1 MSEDFKVSL
10 GATLD
15 TSDVEKKLK
24 EYENRKVKI
33 KFETDTNSTDNG
45 IQVVNQSIK
54 TTRSTATSF
63 GDTLKRALNIGSS
76 AAVVAKGF
84 HLIHTAARNARTAIK
99 DIDSA
104 ITDLRLATGDNYASA
119 AKMVTEYNGM
129 GKALG
134 ATTKEVSD
142 SAVTWLRQGKSAEEA
157 GVLIRDALIL
167 SKVGMLDS
175 AEAAKALTSSMKGY
189 GVGVNDAI
197 RIIDKLT
204 AVDANAAVNAG
215 GLAQAMSQTAVTAN
229 MAGVSMD
236 KLIGYLAVVGEVT
249 QRDMSSVGTMFKT
262 FFSRMSNI
270 KAGKLEFI
278 DEDGTAESLS
288 DVETI
293 LNNMGIKLR
302 EDNNEFRNFGDVLDD
317 VGAAWSTY
325 SSVQQAAISKAMAGV
340 RNQEGFRV
348 LMENYD
354 AATKYMD
361 VAANSAGTA
370 EKKFSAYLDSIEAKT
385 KSLQAAFESLAVN
398 SVSTETFGG
407 IIDATTALV
416 EFADKTNL
424 VKGTLAGIATAGAI
438 KGFTALATG
447 ITSATARFQEFNTAL
462 QLLKA
467 GNIGEAQISQLAT
480 LTANLS
486 ASQLKAVLSSKAL
499 SVEQRMAILTAS
511 GMGTAEAKAALETMG
526 LAAAEGAATGTTV
539 GLSSALK
546 GLWATLA
553 ANPLTAVFLAVTA
566 GVAIYSTFSQKAEE
580 ARQKS
585 LDAAK
590 AAREQTNKIR
600 DLYGAYQDANKAY
613 ADSTGSKED
622 LTSATDA
629 LLSALGIEASAIDEL
644 AGKYGDLDTAIN
656 EVTADALRNERM
668 ALVSGLK
675 TAQNDLMRAANLSD
689 DVYFSGFG
697 ANNKT
702 LIDALKAQGFDITGT
717 AANQFISL
725 AGNRNTYD
733 GVIAMYNDIARARKA
748 MQEAADEAGMSAA
761 DMMETSVWKS
771 LDREYSRLDELVQ
784 TSYERINDLNQNIAQ
799 ELFVRGNYEIPESTE
814 AYSGLRDSLVE
825 VTMANADF
833 VGSQED
839 AEAAV
844 DSFLST
850 LPGFESYA
858 ADVTD
863 SMETATEGA
872 KAFTEA
878 IAKAKEYGEALSSAV
893 SESLSSTGMSDDAI
907 NSITNLYSSLEGF
920 DADRLFQNTTS
931 GVHMNAEALAELNDE
946 YVRLQKLEI
955 DNTLDV
961 LKKKYND
968 LQTDIAKAE
977 LEGRDFQEGLAE
989 LYGIE
994 QQIDATERLRSQY
1007 AALTSEYNQ
1016 FLAAQSAG
1024 DARDPYGNM
1033 AKSYDSVKQ
1042 LIEQGW
1048 VNDAEVNEY
1057 LDTIYGKANRSGDN
1071 VADFDRLTQTIEG
1084 TNHALTDF
1092 FSLDG
1097 SEITSDGVFNFLDTV
1112 HELLGDDF
1120 VQVAEDGSYAF
1131 DFMGQKINTVADK
1144 LGVSVEFIQLMEQ
1157 AMQDAGFD
1165 VFFDSLLS
1173 DIDFVARTAQESA
1186 DNLKELGLTELDFNL
1201 SSTDI
1206 GELNA
1211 QLTEAESILN
1221 SLRNADGEID
1231 ISTPGAKDALIL
1243 TKDLSNKI
1251 AELQVTDIEIPVE
1264 LSETEFAQGVLLI
1277 QDSIKRLCA
1286 INAEIEA
1293 RLAIGGDVGEL
1304 EAERD
1309 AILSDLSGSS
1319 VAADLELNTSSAD
1332 AAVQSWEKQTPTI
1345 QAKMNVTQTGDTSV
1359 QAKNAT
1365 STVTYQ
1371 KNSSAVDSYKPQDK
1385 RATVYYNV
1393 NSGAVTAFL
1402 SRNLNK
1408 SATITYTYRTVGSA
1422 PRGARAE
1429 GTAHVNGTAFAG
1441 GSSYGARGVAFR
1453 NGDWGTKDSGVA
1465 LGGELGAELLVR
1477 NGKWQLIGEN
1487 SAEFFRYRKGDI
1499 IFNAA
1504 QTKQIFDKG
1513 KITNGQRRGDALV
1526 SGTAFDTGSG
1536 GKRRTSLADINRS
1549 VSNVSATSSSAK
1561 GGVGLDADKE
1571 KYDWIKILLDRV
1583 ERKIK
1588 TLSNTSESAFLKLNT
1603 RLSSSKEAI
1612 SEITKQLDN
1621 QQKAYTRYMAEA
1633 NSINISSTLK
1643 KSVRDGTIDI
1653 SLYDKETA
1661 NLIKQ
1666 YEEWYT
1672 AAIDCR
1678 DAIDE
1683 LHESLGKLYQDQ
1695 FNNRKNDFE
1704 NQLNLVTQRMDL
1716 ANNDIALIQA
1726 KGYME
1731 TTKHYADLAKMQE
1744 NSIATMRKE
1753 LSDLQGALS
1762 KAVSSGEIEMY
1773 SDAYYEMQSAIGGV
1787 KNSIAEATVK
1797 LQEYQNTMR
1806 ELEWSYFDFAQ
1817 DRFSQLPKEADFLI
1831 RLMSNAPLF
1840 DDNGKANKDGMA
1852 TLGLHALNYNAY
1864 MEQANEY
1871 AKEAQKIQKELA
1883 KDPLNTDLIKRREQL
1898 LALQQQSVLAAED
1911 EKNAVKDLVEQGIN
1925 LELDSLKELID
1936 AYEDSVDRAKDLHDY
1951 QKKLADKTSDVA
1963 ATQKMLAAYAGDTS
1977 EENRARVQKLQKQLE
1992 KAQDDLQE
2000 TEYQQYIKDQKAL
2013 LSDLYDD
2020 YEATIN
2026 ARLDDVNALM
2036 SDMIATTNV
2045 NASEISRTIREVSAD
2060 VGYRVSD
2067 SMKAVFAGD
2076 GWNSAPVNQVIS
2088 GIYEMIAAML
2098 GKSGSIKAFAS
2109 GGLADFTGLAKL
2121 DGTPSK
2127 PELVLNPNETERFL
2141 ALRDTL
2147 KGIDLSALKSVPYMT
2162 MLESK
2167 DSRYRDRMRDVANRN
2182 TTVNSGVTIGDI
2194 HFNIDHVQDY
2204 NDFMRQAQRDP
2215 KFEKLIHTITD
2226 NEYMGGSKLKKYSI
2240 NF

>member
-1 MSEDFKVSL
+1 MAVSKGLINFINQQITAATDPSKVYVFPLMCGL
-10 GATLD
+10 GKSSYIRYAIADALSTGQGLI
-15 TSDVEKKLK
+15 VC
-24 EYENRKVKI
+24 
-33 KFETDTNSTDNG
+33 TDTIDGLHRLSGNMDSENEEEDELIHYINQNLDNIALLYSNTVAAERPNLYG
-45 IQVVNQSIK
+45 RKAKPVILMTTQRYFNLTPTEIK
-54 TTRSTATSF
+54 T
-63 GDTLKRALNIGSS
+63 
-76 AAVVAKGF
+76 
-84 HLIHTAARNARTAIK
+84 
-99 DIDSA
+99 
-104 ITDLRLATGDNYASA
+104 
-119 AKMVTEYNGM
+119 
-129 GKALG
+129 
-134 ATTKEVSD
+134 
-142 SAVTWLRQGKSAEEA
+142 
-157 GVLIRDALIL
+157 
-167 SKVGMLDS
+167 
-175 AEAAKALTSSMKGY
+175 LTSGALPRRKIIFDEKPYLSERRSIGMKEL
-189 GVGVNDAI
+189 ND
-197 RIIDKLT
+197 
-204 AVDANAAVNAG
+204 
-215 GLAQAMSQTAVTAN
+215 
-229 MAGVSMD
+229 
-236 KLIGYLAVVGEVT
+236 
-249 QRDMSSVGTMFKT
+249 
-262 FFSRMSNI
+262 
-270 KAGKLEFI
+270 
-278 DEDGTAESLS
+278 
-288 DVETI
+288 
-293 LNNMGIKLR
+293 
-302 EDNNEFRNFGDVLDD
+302 
-317 VGAAWSTY
+317 
-325 SSVQQAAISKAMAGV
+325 
-340 RNQEGFRV
+340 
-348 LMENYD
+348 
-354 AATKYMD
+354 
-361 VAANSAGTA
+361 
-370 EKKFSAYLDSIEAKT
+370 
-385 KSLQAAFESLAVN
+385 
-398 SVSTETFGG
+398 
-407 IIDATTALV
+407 
-416 EFADKTNL
+416 
-424 VKGTLAGIATAGAI
+424 IATALLDGIDDTANQNDKDWLI
-438 KGFTALATG
+438 DEWNVVKSSIRSSFVDCENANTDIERRSWHERAEQMTSDDDRFFKVIDRYKKGIDRKNINARKNILATYQMYIEG
-447 ITSATARFQEFNTAL
+447 ATFVS
-462 QLLKA
+462 K
-467 GNIGEAQISQLAT
+467 
-480 LTANLS
+480 
-486 ASQLKAVLSSKAL
+486 KKLSSKAKERQYENYFTVTIDNTEKL
-499 SVEQRMAILTAS
+499 QNIGAQVFVFD
-511 GMGTAEAKAALETMG
+511 GTAD
-526 LAAAEGAATGTTV
+526 V
-539 GLSSALK
+539 S
-546 GLWATLA
+546 
-553 ANPLTAVFLAVTA
+553 PD
-566 GVAIYSTFSQKAEE
+566 Y
-580 ARQKS
+580 
-585 LDAAK
+585 
-590 AAREQTNKIR
+590 
-600 DLYGAYQDANKAY
+600 
-613 ADSTGSKED
+613 
-622 LTSATDA
+622 
-629 LLSALGIEASAIDEL
+629 
-644 AGKYGDLDTAIN
+644 DLDYIH
-656 EVTADALRNERM
+656 
-668 ALVSGLK
+668 
-675 TAQNDLMRAANLSD
+675 
-689 DVYFSGFG
+689 
-697 ANNKT
+697 
-702 LIDALKAQGFDITGT
+702 
-717 AANQFISL
+717 
-725 AGNRNTYD
+725 
-733 GVIAMYNDIARARKA
+733 
-748 MQEAADEAGMSAA
+748 
-761 DMMETSVWKS
+761 
-771 LDREYSRLDELVQ
+771 
-784 TSYERINDLNQNIAQ
+784 
-799 ELFVRGNYEIPESTE
+799 
-814 AYSGLRDSLVE
+814 
-825 VTMANADF
+825 
-833 VGSQED
+833 
-839 AEAAV
+839 
-844 DSFLST
+844 
-850 LPGFESYA
+850 
-858 ADVTD
+858 
-863 SMETATEGA
+863 
-872 KAFTEA
+872 
-878 IAKAKEYGEALSSAV
+878 KEYGEALSSAV

-955 DNTLDV
+955 DNTLDI
-961 LKKKYND
+961 LRKKYND

-1092 FSLDG
+1092 FTLDG
-1097 SEITSDGVFNFLDTV
+1097 NGITSDGVFNFLDTV
-1112 HELLGDDF
+1112 HDLLGDDF

-1131 DFMGQKINTVADK
+1131 DFMGSKINTVAEK

-1186 DNLKELGLTELDFNL
+1186 DHLKELGLTELDFNL

-1211 QLTEAESILN
+1211 QLTEAENILN

-1251 AELQVTDIEIPVE
+1251 ADLQVTEIEIPVE

-1359 QAKNAT
+1359 TPKSAT

-1612 SEITKQLDN
+1612 AEITKQLDN

-1695 FNNRKNDFE
+1695 FDSLKGDFE
-1704 NQLNLVTQRMDL
+1704 NQVNLITQQMGL
-1716 ANNDIALIQA
+1716 TNSDIALVQA

-1731 TTKHYADLAKMQE
+1731 TTSHYAELAELQKS
-1744 NSIATMRKE
+1744 NIATKQKE
-1753 LSDLQGALS
+1753 LADLQSALS
-1762 KAVSSGEIEMY
+1762 QAISSGEIEMY
-1773 SDAYYEMQSAIGGV
+1773 SEAYYEMQSAIGGL
-1787 KNSIAEATVK
+1787 KNEIAEATVK
-1797 LQEYQNTMR
+1797 LQETQNTMR

-1831 RLMSNAPLF
+1831 RLTSNDPLF
-1840 DDNGKANKDGMA
+1840 DDNGTANKNGMA

-1864 MEQANEY
+1864 MAQANEY
-1871 AKEAQKIQKELA
+1871 AKEAQKIQGEIA
-1883 KDPLNTDLIKRREQL
+1883 KDPLNSDLIKRREQL
-1898 LALQQQSVLAAED
+1898 LALQQQSILAAED
-1911 EKNAVKDLVEQGIN
+1911 EKNAVRDLVEQGIN
-1925 LELDSLKELID
+1925 LELDSLRELID
-1936 AYEDSVDRAKDLHDY
+1936 AYKGSLDNAKDLYDY
-1951 QKKLADKTSDVA
+1951 QKKINSKTSDIA
-1963 ATQKMLAAYAGDTS
+1963 ALQKQLAAYANDTS
-1977 EENRARVQKLQKQLE
+1977 EENRARVQKLQTQLE

-2013 LSDLYDD
+2013 LDDLYND
-2020 YEATIN
+2020 YEDVLN
-2026 ARLDDVNALM
+2026 ARLDDVNVLM
-2036 SDMIATTNV
+2036 SDMITAAND
-2045 NASEISRTIREVSAD
+2045 NASEISRTIREASD
-2060 VGYRVSD
+2060 EVGYRVSD
-2067 SMKAVFAGD
+2067 TLKSIFAGD
-2076 GWNSAPVNQVIS
+2076 GWNAVPVNQVIS
-2088 GIYEMIAAML
+2088 DIYNMIAAML
-2098 GKSGSIKAFAS
+2098 GKSDDIKAFAS

-2127 PELVLNPNETERFL
+2127 PELVLNPNETKAFL

-2147 KGIDLSALKSVPYMT
+2147 KSINLSALNAIPYLSGFKSMGLQERT
-2162 MLESK
+2162 M
-2167 DSRYRDRMRDVANRN
+2167 MRIINDHGTSAIP
-2182 TTVNSGVTIGDI
+2182 GVSVGDI
-2194 HFNIDHVQDY
+2194 NISIDHVQDY
-2204 NDFMRQAQRDP
+2204 NDFIRQLRSDP
-2215 KFEKLIHTITD
+2215 TAERIIQAMTID
-2226 NEYMGGSKLKKYSI
+2226 RLAGKSPLRKKHVQ
-2240 NF
+2240 